1 MEKALQSIG
10 TMEDSLTPLDT
21 RADPDAQS
29 TVTDFL
35 DFTEYL
41 PADMI
46 RSLTLIGNLDRR
58 YVDASMALHD
68 QTTTW
73 GELPLL
79 PADSR
84 PAPAQLRLDISENLH
99 HTVGSRVY
107 SHTEAVRMAEN
118 VNRHYNRANT
128 ILKKL
133 TTMLENYPTAAE
145 QEKTAATLSK
155 SPQLSRA
162 PKTTS
167 RLDGQKARRPRVPRI
182 TVPGEVLAP
191 YDLNYDAYS
200 TGSDI
205 SSSSEE
211 ENGEETRSNVNGT
224 TSAPPRIKLVKGAS
238 GFPKP
243 HKAYKSRTSVPP
255 PAFSGSTPSTSAA
268 LLMLKPP
275 PENAVIGSADA
286 PWGQLT
292 PYELAKLR
300 KRMKKN
306 SAWAPSET
314 MIARELKSLGRGLD
328 AYKAAKQKA
337 EEEGRPFDGT
347 LPTAVVDPNT
357 GIESL
362 PEGGLS
368 EQSLERNL
376 SNRGMKLNEAK
387 KLKREQLAKLAAEE
401 AEESTRKMIET
412 ARAMFDSSQAK
423 VQDQTSKAATGKA
436 KAPQKRKRDSISEV
450 DHAEKNKADVNG
462 EIQTLHVPVQAS
474 QGMTQK
480 PQPKRPKTETPVPP
494 PQRTP
499 AAPDTIAQQSQRQSG
514 GPPQTITPIPPPQKP
529 CQDSGKASSSNASPV
544 PSNPSANTAPS
555 GLPAKSS
562 ATLEPANATKPV
574 THIPPPNT
582 NVRETR
588 KQSSRKQESQ
598 QNVKLAPLQT
608 NIPSGPSSI
617 AANVNP
623 KAEPDIQPSTPAAA
637 EPTSATLTRRPGS
650 RGGKAQSQEPAPS
663 LAADRPRRASTAR
676 NTPAPEKAD
685 ASATRLIVKR
695 AKRPAPGVISR
706 TNSGGNSAVGA
717 RKAAP
722 RRKKSARKSTRGDKS
737 ASGGGIGDMT
747 EHEVEIEVD
756 DEGKAIDPEEP
767 RYCLCNR
774 VSFGMMIECDNVDVS
789 TSTYLSGL
797 RQDLPDSSGFCL
809 SHCCWAS
816 GPTGSRSRCVPSRS
830 YPLTR
835 PRAVSV
841 LTH

>member
-1 MEKALQSIG
+1 
-10 TMEDSLTPLDT
+10 MEDSLTPLDT

-107 SHTEAVRMAEN
+107 SHTEA
-118 VNRHYNRANT
+118 
-128 ILKKL
+128 KL

-292 PYELAKLR
+292 P
-300 KRMKKN
+300 
-306 SAWAPSET
+306 
-314 MIARELKSLGRGLD
+314 
-328 AYKAAKQKA
+328 
-337 EEEGRPFDGT
+337 
-347 LPTAVVDPNT
+347 
-357 GIESL
+357 
-362 PEGGLS
+362 
-368 EQSLERNL
+368 
-376 SNRGMKLNEAK
+376 
-387 KLKREQLAKLAAEE
+387 
-401 AEESTRKMIET
+401 
-412 ARAMFDSSQAK
+412 
-423 VQDQTSKAATGKA
+423 
-436 KAPQKRKRDSISEV
+436 
-450 DHAEKNKADVNG
+450 
-462 EIQTLHVPVQAS
+462 
-474 QGMTQK
+474 
-480 PQPKRPKTETPVPP
+480 
-494 PQRTP
+494 
-499 AAPDTIAQQSQRQSG
+499 
-514 GPPQTITPIPPPQKP
+514 
-529 CQDSGKASSSNASPV
+529 
-544 PSNPSANTAPS
+544 
-555 GLPAKSS
+555 
-562 ATLEPANATKPV
+562 
-574 THIPPPNT
+574 
-582 NVRETR
+582 
-588 KQSSRKQESQ
+588 
-598 QNVKLAPLQT
+598 
-608 NIPSGPSSI
+608 
-617 AANVNP
+617 
-623 KAEPDIQPSTPAAA
+623 
-637 EPTSATLTRRPGS
+637 
-650 RGGKAQSQEPAPS
+650 
-663 LAADRPRRASTAR
+663 TAR

-774 VSFGMMIECDNVDVS
+774 VSFGMMIECDNVDNCKNEWFHLECVGLVNLPAR
-789 TSTYLSGL
+789 TSKWYCPDCRKALGL
-797 RQDLPDSSGFCL
+797 GGKGEVNARGVN
-809 SHCCWAS
+809 
-816 GPTGSRSRCVPSRS
+816 T
-830 YPLTR
+830 
-835 PRAVSV
+835 
-841 LTH
+841 